1 MTGNESNKKDMSEK
15 DWKSRL
21 SDDEYVVLRQ
31 QGTEPPGTSPLN
43 TEKREGDYVC
53 AGCGQT
59 LFTSDMKYDSGS
71 GWPSFYKAIDDN
83 IETRTDNSLASPRI
97 EYHCAHCGGHQGHV
111 FPDGPE
117 PTGLRYCNNG
127 TALRF
132 IAQNNAS

>member
-1 MTGNESNKKDMSEK
+1 MTGNESNKKDMSEN